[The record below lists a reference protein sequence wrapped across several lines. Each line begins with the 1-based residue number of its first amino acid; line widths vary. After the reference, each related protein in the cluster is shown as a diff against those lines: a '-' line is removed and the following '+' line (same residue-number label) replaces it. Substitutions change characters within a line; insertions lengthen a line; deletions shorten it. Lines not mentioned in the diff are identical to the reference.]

1 MNNIA
6 LIIHVTGAAVLVG
19 PQVLLFLAVI
29 PSTKLIPDEALR
41 REVTKLVTMRFGI
54 ISVVALVA
62 LLVTGLYQFYNVTP
76 DVITEDI
83 NAFRYGRIFMTKMTL
98 FIVLVGLLVTHGAI
112 IGPRIGRAADAVA
125 AGEGGAEAVT
135 ALEGQRR
142 RSMWISGALL
152 LVSLAVLF
160 LGVTLGNAEYSYVG
174 V

>member
-1 MNNIA
+1 MENIV
-6 LIIHVTGAAVLVG
+6 LIIHVLAATVLVG
-19 PQVLLFLAVI
+19 PQVLLFIAVI

-41 REVTKLVTMRFGI
+41 RQVTKLVTMRFGI
-54 ISVVALVA
+54 ISAVALLA

-76 DVITEDI
+76 DAITADI
-83 NAFRYGRIFMTKMTL
+83 NAFRYGHIFITKMTL
-98 FIVLVGLLVTHGAI
+98 FVVLIGLLVAHGAI

-125 AGEGGAEAVT
+125 AGEGGPEAVI
-135 ALEGQRR
+135 ALERQRR

-160 LGVTLGNAEYSYVG
+160 LGVTLGNPQFSYVP

>member
-1 MNNIA
+1 MDTIA
-6 LIIHVTGAAVLVG
+6 LIIHVTAAAVLVG
-19 PQVLLFLAVI
+19 PQVLLFVAVI

-54 ISVVALVA
+54 ISVIALLA

-76 DVITEDI
+76 DVITDDI
-83 NAFRYGRIFMTKMTL
+83 NSFRYGRIFITKMSL
-98 FIVLVGLLVTHGAI
+98 FVVLVGLLVAHGAI

-125 AGEGGAEAVT
+125 AGEGGAEAAA
-135 ALEGQRR
+135 ALEQQRR

-160 LGVTLGNAEYSYVG
+160 LGVTLGNNQYSYVAI
-174 V
+174 